1 MQRLKS
7 LAIAALLLVGSSVSA
22 QTVYRCGS
30 NYSQTPCANA
40 VEVQTDDPRSDA
52 QRAAAREGLA
62 RDKALVKDLEA
73 SRRKDAAAA
82 LAADRQTLARE
93 KLAIARA
100 SAARKQ
106 QETVVSKKANSANK
120 RKAKAKPP
128 EVFTSTSTGSGKKS
142 KAASKP

>member
-7 LAIAALLLVGSSVSA
+7 LAITALLLAVGSAGA

-30 NYSQTPCANA
+30 SYSQTPCANA

-62 RDKALVKDLEA
+62 RDKALAKDLEA
-73 SRRKDAAAA
+73 SRRKDEAAA
-82 LAADRQTLARE
+82 LAANKQAMEQE

-100 SAARKQ
+100 SAARKK
-106 QETVVSKKANSANK
+106 QETVVPKKASSATK
-120 RKAKAKPP
+120 RKAKPP
-128 EVFTSTSTGSGKKS
+128 EVFMSNSTAGSGKKS
-142 KAASKP
+142 KTKKP